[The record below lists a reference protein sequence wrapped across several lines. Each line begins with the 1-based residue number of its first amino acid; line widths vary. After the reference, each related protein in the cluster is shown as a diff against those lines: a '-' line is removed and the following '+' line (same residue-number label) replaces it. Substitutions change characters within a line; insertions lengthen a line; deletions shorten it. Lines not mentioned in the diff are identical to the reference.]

1 MDMLLTRGHDAYPL
15 TGQMDCVRGCRR
27 ALYWTMLP
35 DHLRPLRR
43 AAVAVVTTTCSA
55 LVLGV
60 APAAQPD
67 SLARREA
74 AYAQAIATLA
84 DSAIRQLDFFP
95 AKVQLRVQMAFL
107 DPARSAS
114 VPFDQLAARS
124 STAADVVGDIGD
136 RIDGLTPPGDLAPLH
151 AALAES
157 LRDARGALAQLAT
170 TAETC
175 RGAAESV
182 ARCQAPFTSASSQLA
197 RAYKRYLA
205 TRARIGEQITDTGTI
220 LPRFAPPK

>member
-1 MDMLLTRGHDAYPL
+1 
-15 TGQMDCVRGCRR
+15 
-27 ALYWTMLP
+27 MLP
-35 DHLRPLRR
+35 DRQRPLRR
-43 AAVAVVTTTCSA
+43 PAIA
-55 LVLGV
+55 LVIATCAVFDLGV
-60 APAAQPD
+60 APGEPAPRRVTPLGAQPD

-74 AYAQAIATLA
+74 AYAQAIAMLA

-95 AKVQLRVQMAFL
+95 AKVQLRVQLAFL

-114 VPFDQLAARS
+114 VPFDQLAAQS
-124 STAADVVGDIGD
+124 STAADVMGDIGD

-170 TAETC
+170 TAQTC

>member
-1 MDMLLTRGHDAYPL
+1 
-15 TGQMDCVRGCRR
+15 
-27 ALYWTMLP
+27 MLP
-35 DHLRPLRR
+35 DRQRPLRR
-43 AAVAVVTTTCSA
+43 PAIALVIATCAAF
-55 LVLGV
+55 VLGV
-60 APAAQPD
+60 APGEPAPRRVTPLGAQPD

-74 AYAQAIATLA
+74 AYAQAIAMLA

-107 DPARSAS
+107 DPARSAA

-136 RIDGLTPPGDLAPLH
+136 RLDGVTPPGDLAPLH